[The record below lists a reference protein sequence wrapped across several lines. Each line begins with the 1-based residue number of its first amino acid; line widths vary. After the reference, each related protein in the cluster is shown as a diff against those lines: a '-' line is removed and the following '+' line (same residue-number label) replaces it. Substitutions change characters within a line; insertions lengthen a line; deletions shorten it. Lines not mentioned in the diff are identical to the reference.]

1 MFRRWLRGCLLP
13 SALCLGAAGCT
24 TSVEQLTGG
33 LFTTWAP
40 EAKDERPATR
50 ADDDL
55 PANDQLRLHLD
66 TARQLDKGGNDEGAL
81 AEYERVLALDPAN
94 FTAMRRLSNLYDRRG
109 GKEDFKKAEE
119 LYRKVARARPKDPD
133 VWSDWGYSLYL
144 RTDKETC
151 NQNWTE
157 AEKKLRE
164 ALRLDPQHA
173 LAHDNLGLV
182 LGQMDRY
189 DEAYSEFR
197 AAHLSEAEAHCDL
210 AFLYWKKGK
219 LDEARQQCRIARDK
233 DPSNTKVRDMLA
245 AMEPPA
251 HPRERGTPA
260 ARGDGHTPRA
270 SALTEADWAAER
282 EAARR
287 AVAGM
292 TGAAPAPAPVPVS
305 APSADKAPPWQA
317 SGPIVMPSGSRW
329 MPVHSGAAPAVTPPT
344 PAPTPA
350 PPPAPST
357 GGTPGTITLD

>member
-119 LYRKVARARPKDPD
+119 LYRKVAKARPNDAD
-133 VWSDWGYSLYL
+133 VWNDWGVSLYL
-144 RTDKETC
+144 RAGKD
-151 NQNWTE
+151 NWAE

-164 ALRLDPQHA
+164 AVRLDPQSA
-173 LAHDNLGLV
+173 RAHCNLGKV
-182 LGQMDRY
+182 LGQTERY
-189 DEAYSEFR
+189 EEAYREFR
-197 AAHLSEAEAHCDL
+197 AAQLSESEAHCDL
-210 AFLYWKKGK
+210 AFLYWTRGK
-219 LDEARQQCRIARDK
+219 LDDARQECRIAREK

-245 AMEPPA
+245 AMEPPPNR
-251 HPRERGTPA
+251 PR
-260 ARGDGHTPRA
+260 
-270 SALTEADWAAER
+270 
-282 EAARR
+282 
-287 AVAGM
+287 
-292 TGAAPAPAPVPVS
+292 
-305 APSADKAPPWQA
+305 
-317 SGPIVMPSGSRW
+317 
-329 MPVHSGAAPAVTPPT
+329 
-344 PAPTPA
+344 
-350 PPPAPST
+350 
-357 GGTPGTITLD
+357 